1 MTNGKHLVA
10 AHVDQAL
17 HKKLEDTS
25 QALGISKAALV
36 RYLLRTWLESP
47 VVLAMKIKPPPS
59 D

>member
-17 HKKLEDTS
+17 HDKLETTS
-25 QALGISKAALV
+25 QALGISKAALL

-47 VVLAMKIKPPPS
+47 VVLSVKIKQPPS

>member
-17 HKKLEDTS
+17 HDKLEATS

-47 VVLAMKIKPPPS
+47 VVLAMKIKPPPF